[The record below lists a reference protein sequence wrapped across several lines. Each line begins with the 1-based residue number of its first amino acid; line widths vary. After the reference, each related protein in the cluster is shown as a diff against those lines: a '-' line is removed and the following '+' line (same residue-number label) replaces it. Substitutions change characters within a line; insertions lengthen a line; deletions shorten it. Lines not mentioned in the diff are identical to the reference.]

1 MLLQQAKK
9 TILIAD
15 DSALE
20 RTNLSG
26 IVEGAGY
33 QVILVAS
40 GDEAIALAESRL
52 PKLIFLDIMMGDTD
66 GFKTCRAIH
75 KNPATKDI
83 PIIMV
88 SSKNNKADKVWAAEQ
103 GAVAYIVKPY
113 TQDQILEA
121 LKQFG

>member
-9 TILIAD
+9 TVLIAD
-15 DSALE
+15 DSAVE
-20 RTNLSG
+20 RANLSA

-33 QVILVAS
+33 QVIVVSS
-40 GDEAIALAESRL
+40 GDEAIAQAAGKL

-66 GFKTCRAIH
+66 GFKTCRSIH
-75 KNPATKDI
+75 RNPATKEI

-103 GAVAYIVKPY
+103 GAVSYIVKPY
-113 TQDQILEA
+113 TPDQILEA
-121 LKQFG
+121 LRQFG